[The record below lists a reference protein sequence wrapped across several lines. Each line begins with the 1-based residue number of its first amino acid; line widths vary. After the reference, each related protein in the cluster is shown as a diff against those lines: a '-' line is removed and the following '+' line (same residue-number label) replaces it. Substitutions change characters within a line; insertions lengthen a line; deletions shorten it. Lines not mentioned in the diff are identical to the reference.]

1 MKFLIIGYGSIGRR
15 HFRNLLSMGE
25 QDILFYRTHQ
35 STLDDNELADFIV
48 ETDLKAALDHKPDAV
63 IIANPSAYHLDA
75 AIPAAREGCHILLEK
90 PISHS
95 MQRVE
100 DFSQLVQKNGVKVL
114 VGFQFRFHPNLL
126 KIKEIL
132 EDNKIGR
139 VLSYRSHWGEYLP
152 AWHPWEN
159 YRHSYAARKELGGGV
174 LLTLCHNYDYLRWL
188 FGEAQ
193 IHSTL
198 LGYNSDLGIEVEDT
212 AEIGLISDD
221 DIIGSLHLN
230 FTQMPVKNILDIVG
244 TKGSIHW
251 DYYKNQV
258 DLYTFNNEGEVKTI
272 SYFVPDDFDRND
284 LFIQEMEHFIDVING
299 QAEPRCSLD
308 DGIKALELSVQAKV
322 KGAR

>member
-35 STLDDNELADFIV
+35 STLEDNELADFIV

-159 YRHSYAARKELGGGV
+159 YRHSYAARKDLGGGV

-284 LFIQEMEHFIDVING
+284 LFIEEMEHFIEVING

>member
-251 DYYKNQV
+251 DYYRNQV

>member
-35 STLDDNELADFIV
+35 STLEDNELADFIV

>member
-63 IIANPSAYHLDA
+63 IIANPSAYHLDV

-100 DFSQLVQKNGVKVL
+100 DFSQLVQKNGIKVL

-126 KIKEIL
+126 KIKELL

-284 LFIQEMEHFIDVING
+284 LFIEEMEHFIEVING

>member
-100 DFSQLVQKNGVKVL
+100 DFSQLVQKNGIKVL

-251 DYYKNQV
+251 DYYRNQV

>member
-100 DFSQLVQKNGVKVL
+100 DFSQLVQKNGIKVL

-126 KIKEIL
+126 KIKELL

-159 YRHSYAARKELGGGV
+159 YRHSYAARKDLGGGV

-193 IHSTL
+193 IHSAL

-284 LFIQEMEHFIDVING
+284 LFIEEMEHFIEVING

>member
-1 MKFLIIGYGSIGRR
+1 MKFLIVGFGSIGRR
-15 HFRNLLSMGE
+15 HFQNLLKLGE
-25 QDILFYRTHQ
+25 KDILFYRTHK
-35 STLDDNELADFIV
+35 STLDDNVLADYQV
-48 ETDLKAALDHKPDAV
+48 ETDLESALAQRPDAV

-75 AIPAAREGCHILLEK
+75 AIPAARQGCHILMEK

-100 DFSQLVQKNGVKVL
+100 EFSQLVQENGAKLL

-126 KIKEIL
+126 KIQELL
-132 EDNKIGR
+132 EENKIGR

-152 AWHPWEN
+152 AWHPWED
-159 YRHSYAARKELGGGV
+159 YKQSYAARKELGGGV
-174 LLTLCHNYDYLRWL
+174 LLTLCHNFDYLRWL

-193 IHSTL
+193 IHSSL
-198 LGYNSDLGIEVEDT
+198 LGHNSDLGIEVEDT
-212 AEIGLISDD
+212 ADIGLISNG

-230 FTQMPVKNILDIVG
+230 FTQLPGKHILDIVG

-251 DYYKNQV
+251 NYYKNQV
-258 DLYTFNNEGEVKTI
+258 DLYTFSEEGEVNTI
-272 SYFVPDDFDRND
+272 SFSAPDEFDRND
-284 LFIQEMEHFIDVING
+284 LFIEEMEHFINVING
-299 QAEPRCSLD
+299 QEEPVCSLD